1 MPSVLETF
9 VLLFDADT
17 SRAKAGV
24 REVEQA
30 SDKAAKSADSLADS
44 LKKVAD
50 DARIGMT
57 TAAEAAKEFSGSVG
71 DQQKA
76 LGKLLGQIDPVVSK
90 LANLNSIEQR
100 LLAAKEAGIL
110 PIEDFDRYKG
120 KIDQARAEIV
130 KTEKATS
137 RLKNEADRGAEAL
150 VGMAKGALGAFA
162 GVLAV
167 GNLIGRAFE
176 SVNHSEQIGRI
187 SNTLNVAIE
196 DLDAFGKAAEIAGG
210 DAQGAFD
217 SLTDI
222 AEKSGEA
229 MADANSQ
236 AAKSFKELGVSLKD
250 GAGQSRNSLDLMLQL
265 ADATSKLD
273 RQSAIFQIKQL
284 GVTDNRT
291 IDLILKGRKE
301 IEQLI
306 KTQKDLGVTTKEDV
320 EIAQRY
326 KLALAALNTS
336 YDSVAT
342 RVASAFLPALTQVVD
357 WLRSGINWA
366 RENSGVLKGAFIG
379 VAAILAAVYLPAM
392 LSAAAATLAATWPIL
407 AIGAA
412 VTAAAAAFGLLYDDI
427 TTFLDGGDSFIGQ
440 VSEKW
445 PIVGEIVK
453 QWAAYLG
460 LLKDVAMAV
469 FGALGDLI
477 TQPTKAWD
485 NFTAAVNTA
494 YENFMGKS
502 TLIKSAVSSIGD
514 AFTSLKGFVTATWDA
529 MIASVTRG
537 FDVIMSGVNKIRSLA
552 SKVGIGPDPT
562 APTNPVVPGEGLV
575 NGDVPIAPGLAAGQ
589 RQLATIAAT
598 PIGAQTSNSITLE
611 GNRGSRDTTVQT
623 GDIIVQTQATDADG
637 IAGAVGDSMT
647 AQLQQAANNFDDGV
661 DR

>member
-30 SDKAAKSADSLADS
+30 AEKAATAGDSLDKTLTNVAKA
-44 LKKVAD
+44 KKIDPGLTELPRQAGRASD
-50 DARIGMT
+50 
-57 TAAEAAKEFSGSVG
+57 
-71 DQQKA
+71 A
-76 LGKLLGQIDPVVSK
+76 LGETANAVKDVTSK
-90 LANLNSIEQR
+90 
-100 LLAAKEAGIL
+100 
-110 PIEDFDRYKG
+110 
-120 KIDQARAEIV
+120 
-130 KTEKATS
+130 TT
-137 RLKNEADRGAEAL
+137 RLKTEADRGAEAL

-162 GVLAV
+162 AVLAV
-167 GNLIGRAFE
+167 GDFIGRAFD
-176 SVNHSEQIGRI
+176 SIDHSEQIGRI
-187 SNTLNVAIE
+187 SNTLNVAVE

-222 AEKSGEA
+222 AEKAGEA
-229 MADANSQ
+229 MGDVESQ
-236 AAKSFKELGVSLKD
+236 AAKSFKQLGVSLKSAN
-250 GAGQSRNSLDLMLQL
+250 GESRNSLDLMLQL
-265 ADATSKLD
+265 ADATAKLD

-306 KTQKDLGVTTKEDV
+306 KTQKELGVTTKEDV

-326 KLALAALNTS
+326 KLALASLNTS

-357 WLRSGINWA
+357 WLRQGINWG
-366 RENSGVLKGAFIG
+366 RENAGVIKGAFIG
-379 VAAILAAVYLPAM
+379 IAAIVAAVYLPAM

-412 VTAAAAAFGLLYDDI
+412 VGAAATAFGLLYDDI

-502 TLIKSAVSSIGD
+502 TLIKEAVASIGD
-514 AFTSLKGFVTATWDA
+514 AFTMLKGFVTAAWEA
-529 MIASVTRG
+529 MIASITRG
-537 FDVIMSGVNKIRSLA
+537 FDFIMSGVNKVRGLA
-552 SKVGIGPDPT
+552 AKVGIGTDP
-562 APTNPVVPGEGLV
+562 AAQNNPVVPGEGLI

-589 RQLATIAAT
+589 RQLAAIAST
-598 PIGAQTSNSITLE
+598 PIASQTSNSVVM
-611 GNRGSRDTTVQT
+611 GARSQSRETSVQT
-623 GDIIVQTQATDADG
+623 GDIIVQTQATDAQG
-637 IAGAVGDSMT
+637 IAGAVGDTMT